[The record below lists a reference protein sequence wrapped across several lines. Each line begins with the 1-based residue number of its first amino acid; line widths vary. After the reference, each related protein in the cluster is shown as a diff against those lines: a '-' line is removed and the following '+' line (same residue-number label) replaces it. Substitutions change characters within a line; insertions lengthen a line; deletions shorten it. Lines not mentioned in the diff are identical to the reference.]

1 MDDSILFIEKQGC
14 SGRIHRLNKEVEFL
28 DTSPMKYLNRLCLE
42 KITTLEGRI
51 QAIKQTCN
59 IVQNVPIYI
68 DDNLILFSINSFK
81 SVDNIFIN
89 SVYIKYIEKQGIKT
103 KIVFYDNECI
113 VIKKPSHLMK
123 SKYEKCMKIKK
134 QINQYC

>member
-1 MDDSILFIEKQGC
+1 
-14 SGRIHRLNKEVEFL
+14 
-28 DTSPMKYLNRLCLE
+28 MKYLNRLCLE

-59 IVQNVPIYI
+59 IVKNVPIYI

-113 VIKKPSHLMK
+113 VIKCQNFEKANIYYMK
-123 SKYEKCMKIKK
+123 
-134 QINQYC
+134 